1 MVKIPDRFLGF
12 SFSVGDILI
21 EADNNFVVKH
31 ADGAISDIG
40 ISAKNITK
48 LNFTDLLATE
58 DKQSFEQIC
67 SSLKAANRIGPINL
81 WLSTDK
87 KKKKYATFISK
98 LADDDKRIFIV
109 LIASLR
115 LGQTVDS
122 RDKYLPDEKKKNL
135 QEKIETILQENKD
148 QQKKLNITLM
158 ETDATQPQSRENAHE
173 LEQLLNKYSVG
184 GNTAGQLGDN
194 KYAIVHAKEPDGLK
208 TKDLIRELTKSTG
221 ISLNSTTIDADSS
234 VLSEE
239 DGIRA
244 LIFSL
249 QQFAD
254 DSEGFDV
261 DSLAKGYDEIV
272 ENTAEKVKHLRQI
285 LDQGEFSLVYQPIV
299 SLKSNKVHHSE
310 ALIRFNDPDLHNL
323 QFETI
328 CFAEKVGLIQEF
340 DRATFTRAVE
350 KINQMKKAGIPP
362 KLAVNMSGRSL
373 SQRGFLDDL
382 KIRLQDHKHLKDYI
396 SLEITESSEITNL
409 EQLAIVIDE
418 IRSMGFR
425 VYLDDFGAGAA
436 GFRYLRELTVDG
448 VKIDGEYVRDA
459 LVDKKIRAFLR
470 SIIML
475 CNDLEIKTIAEWV
488 ETEEQAELL
497 KSLNVTY
504 AQGYLYGRPN
514 TGIKTMAG

>member
-1 MVKIPDRFLGF
+1 MARIPDRFLGF

-21 EADNNFVVKH
+21 ETDSSFDIKH
-31 ADGAISDIG
+31 ADGAISDLG
-40 ISAKNITK
+40 ILPKDIET
-48 LNFTDLLATE
+48 LNFSDLVADE
-58 DKQSFEQIC
+58 DRQSFEQVC
-67 SSLKAANRIGPINL
+67 SSLKAANRIGPVNF
-81 WLSTDK
+81 WLSTKSK
-87 KKKKYATFISK
+87 KKKKYATFMGK
-98 LADDDKRIFIV
+98 LADDDNRIFIV
-109 LIASLR
+109 LIASFR
-115 LGQTVDS
+115 LGRNAD
-122 RDKYLPDEKKKNL
+122 LENAGPDEEAATTL
-135 QEKIETILQENKD
+135 LEKIEHILTENKD
-148 QQKKLNITLM
+148 QDKKLNITLM
-158 ETDATQPQSRENAHE
+158 ETDEQCSQESLNE
-173 LEQLLNKYSVG
+173 LGQLLNKYSTG

-194 KYAIVHAKEPDGLK
+194 RYAVVHAQEPDGLD

-221 ISLNSTTIDADSS
+221 ISLNSTTIDADSD

-272 ENTAEKVKHLRQI
+272 ENTAGKVQHLRQI
-285 LDQGEFSLVYQPIV
+285 LREGEFSLVYQPIV
-299 SLKSNKVHHSE
+299 SLKTSKVHHSE
-310 ALIRFNDPDLHNL
+310 ALIRFNDPDLHDL

-340 DRATFTRAVE
+340 DRATFKRAVE
-350 KINQMKKAGIPP
+350 KIDQIKAHGTPP

-373 SQRGFLDDL
+373 SQKGFLDDL
-382 KIRLQDHKHLKDYI
+382 KARLKEHQHLKDYV

-409 EQLAIVIDE
+409 EQLATVIDE
-418 IRSMGFR
+418 IRTMGFR

-436 GFRYLRELTVDG
+436 GFRYLRELSVDG
-448 VKIDGEYVRDA
+448 VKIDGDYVRDA
-459 LVDKKIRAFLR
+459 LVDTKIRAFLR
-470 SIIML
+470 SIVML
-475 CNDLEIKTIAEWV
+475 CNDLEIETIAEWV

-497 KSLNVTY
+497 KSMGVTY

-514 TGIKTMAG
+514 TGIKAMAG